1 MNIKRNIVVFMA
13 AFLFVFSQPLY
24 VSADICDDIVEQAN
38 QIFNQATTASKQKNY
53 AGAVRLYAEAEKYYQ
68 KASKMKNCRCPKIE
82 GSARENANI
91 CRSNAAINRKNLDNQ
106 VKYEAAEKVVET
118 YNQASMKFNQGNS
131 YARSQQWKKALS
143 AFEEAEEIWNSI
155 ASTENEN
162 GIQAMQSA
170 EKSRDLAKLA
180 QQRLEG
186 K

>member
-1 MNIKRNIVVFMA
+1 MNVKRNVVVFMA

-24 VSADICDDIVEQAN
+24 VSADICDDVVEQAK
-38 QIFNQATTASKQKNY
+38 QIFNQATILTEQKDY
-53 AGAVRLYAEAEKYYQ
+53 AKAVRLYEEAEEYYQ
-68 KASKMKNCRCPKIE
+68 KASEMKNCRCPKIE

-91 CRSNAAINRKNLDNQ
+91 CRKNAAINRKNLDNQ
-106 VKYEAAEKVVET
+106 VKYEAAEKVVEI

-131 YARSQQWKKALS
+131 YARSQQWKKAMS

-155 ASTENEN
+155 ASTETEN
-162 GIQAMQSA
+162 GIKAMQSA

-180 QQRLEG
+180 RQRLEG